1 MNPFRYTFNIL
12 YLHNLFGAPLLTI
25 NVYPTQIM
33 SVRTD
38 DSNSTTSPPSP
49 TLQEVQQLRSDLDL
63 ISQLS
68 ASTSPIFDELS
79 TLRAELSDTKSR
91 LLQANF
97 LIRQLSLST
106 IPTPSTPIPSAS
118 AIRYSSS
125 INPIRYYSTI
135 QIVYELY
142 FYIL

>member
-1 MNPFRYTFNIL
+1 
-12 YLHNLFGAPLLTI
+12 
-25 NVYPTQIM
+25 M